1 MNYTRMRSY
10 ISKNKKYLIP
20 IAVMLYSL
28 LIHII
33 SRSSAAFSD
42 FLTFGISSF
51 IRATLS
57 GITSLLPFS
66 LAETIIIMLPIL
78 LVYVFYLVLR
88 RKEPDTRIVK
98 VLVII
103 LCVMYTLF
111 VFSFAPAYST
121 TTADRLFEIDAKPIS
136 AEELYETAEIL
147 ADEINAIVDDIDFEY
162 SSFSRMN
169 YDLDTLSKKLVQAYD
184 ELKKRYSF
192 IKNYNS
198 RLKPIALSKP
208 MTHTHIS
215 GVYTYYTGE
224 TNINTN
230 FPDYTIPYTS
240 AHEMAHARGFARE
253 KEANFVAFLVC
264 EASDDPYVKYSGKLS
279 MLEYITNALYSA
291 DPELYTDI
299 FYNLD
304 ICVRCELASFG
315 EFFEEYKDS
324 TASEISGTVN
334 DIYLK
339 SQGQSEGEKSYGLVV
354 DLAVSYILSNRQY

>member
-1 MNYTRMRSY
+1 MNYTRLRSY

-20 IAVMLYSL
+20 TTFMAFSL
-28 LIHII
+28 LIHVIC
-33 SRSSAAFSD
+33 RNSAIFSD
-42 FLTFGISSF
+42 FLTFGLSAF
-51 IRATLS
+51 IRAILS
-57 GITSLLPFS
+57 GVTSLIPFS
-66 LAETIIIMLPIL
+66 LAETVIIMLPIL
-78 LVYVFYLVLR
+78 LVYVFYLALR
-88 RKEPDTRIVK
+88 LKEPDTRIVK
-98 VLVII
+98 VLVMI
-103 LCVMYTLF
+103 LCVMYALF

-121 TTADRLFEIDAKPIS
+121 TTVDKLFEIDASPIS
-136 AEELYETAEIL
+136 TEELYETAEIL
-147 ADEINAIVDDIDFEY
+147 ASEINSIVDDIDFEY
-162 SSFSRMN
+162 GSFSRMN
-169 YDLDTLSKKLVQAYD
+169 YDLDTLSMKLVDAYD
-184 ELKKRYSF
+184 RLGSKYSF

-253 KEANFVAFLVC
+253 KEANFVAFLAC
-264 EASDDPYVKYSGKLS
+264 EASNDPYVKYSGKLS

-291 DPELYTDI
+291 DSDLYYDI

-304 ICVRCELASFG
+304 IRVRCELAAFG
-315 EFFEEYKDS
+315 DFFEEYKDS

-354 DLAVSYILSNRQY
+354 DLAVSYILSSR